1 MDTRKT
7 QLKPECF
14 YHIYNRGINGCNIF
28 IEDKNYDYFLLKYA
42 IYVYPFV
49 ETHAYCLLKNH
60 FHFLIKVRSES
71 EIRSFLNGKNEA
83 KTIEWII
90 SNAFS
95 SLFKSYSQAIN
106 KVYNRSGGLFEEPF
120 HRIEID
126 NNKYLSKL
134 IWYIHYNPQ
143 KHGFVSDF
151 RDYPFSSYHS
161 FLSNKMTKLEKDK
174 VIFNFGDLNSF
185 INYHSFKYDISE
197 MNEIVFD

>member
-7 QLKPECF
+7 QLKPNCY

-28 IEDKNYDYFLLKYA
+28 LEDKNYNYFLLKYA
-42 IYVYPFV
+42 IYVYTFV

-60 FHFLIKVRSES
+60 FNFLIKVRSES
-71 EIRSFLNGKNEA
+71 EIRNFLNGKNEA

-143 KHGFVSDF
+143 KHGFVNDF

-174 VIFNFGDLNSF
+174 VIFNFGDLRSF
-185 INYHSFKYDISE
+185 IKYHNLKYDISE
-197 MNEIVFD
+197 INEIVFD